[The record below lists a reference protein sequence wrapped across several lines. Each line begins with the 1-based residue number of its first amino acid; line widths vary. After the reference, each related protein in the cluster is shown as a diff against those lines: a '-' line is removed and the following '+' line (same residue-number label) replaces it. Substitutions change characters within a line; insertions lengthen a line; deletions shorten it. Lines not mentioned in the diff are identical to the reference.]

1 MSSDAWMMDA
11 VLHARLERLLT
22 PRGATVADWLGQL
35 IATNA
40 HASWSRDLHAS
51 TMGEDGNRNFQVVD
65 EPCGLR
71 MPFRVTLEDCTR
83 IVHVRALPL
92 GQGMTYMNYG
102 PLDEDDQ
109 EDADRLWNRPVLAC
123 ATLALPD
130 TACAALAGRRVR
142 NVAWTGNEILDD
154 MTIDWAAVEDQ
165 RVLSRILSRGKYGS
179 PAGLTERPLVLRLVP
194 AEPQRVPVNPASA

>member
-11 VLHARLERLLT
+11 VLHARLERLLG
-22 PRGATVADWLGQL
+22 PRGTTVSDWLGQL

-51 TMGEDGNRNFQVVD
+51 TMGEDASRNFQAVD

-83 IVHVRALPL
+83 IVHVRAMPL

-102 PLDEDDQ
+102 PLDDDE

-130 TACAALAGRRVR
+130 TACAALTGRRVC
-142 NVAWTGNEILDD
+142 NVAWTGNEVLDG
-154 MTIDWAAVEDQ
+154 MTIDWAAVEER
-165 RVLSRILSRGKYGS
+165 RVLSRMLSLGPYGS
-179 PAGLTERPLVLRLVP
+179 RTDAGGRPLVLRLVP
-194 AEPQRVPVNPASA
+194 AEPQRMAVVPSPA